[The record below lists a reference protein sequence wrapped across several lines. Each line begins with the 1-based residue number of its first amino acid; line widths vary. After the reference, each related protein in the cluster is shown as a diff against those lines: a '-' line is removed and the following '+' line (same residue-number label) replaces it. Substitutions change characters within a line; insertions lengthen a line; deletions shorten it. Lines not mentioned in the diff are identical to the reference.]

1 MLTLLVTQYGQSF
14 VREVQSTIQDSIT
27 EMEPG
32 DKPDEAW
39 ITEQLVVVGLD
50 MSKGNSSEDSE
61 GDISD

>member
-1 MLTLLVTQYGQSF
+1 M
-14 VREVQSTIQDSIT
+14 REVQSTIQVSIT

-32 DKPDEAW
+32 DKPGE
-39 ITEQLVVVGLD
+39 GLD